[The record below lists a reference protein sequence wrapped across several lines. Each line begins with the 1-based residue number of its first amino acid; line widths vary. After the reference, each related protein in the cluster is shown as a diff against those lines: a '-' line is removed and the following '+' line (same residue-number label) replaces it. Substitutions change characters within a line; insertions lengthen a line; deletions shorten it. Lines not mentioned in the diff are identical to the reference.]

1 MSKPKSSK
9 DLAKLIK
16 TGVEQNCLQSQKQ
29 SKISTKVPTSHNLQ
43 SEENLS
49 LQMPKLIRNQETI
62 SADDIS
68 RMELADLENLA
79 RQLQA
84 QLATTSRFQD
94 KVVQSDSRG
103 RLLDF
108 LDNNFDVLH

>member
-16 TGVEQNCLQSQKQ
+16 TGIEQNGMQSQKQ
-29 SKISTKVPTSHNLQ
+29 PKMSTEVPTFHNPK
-43 SEENLS
+43 SEENLAT
-49 LQMPKLIRNQETI
+49 QMPKLTKKQETT

-84 QLATTSRFQD
+84 QFATTSRFSD
-94 KVVQSDSRG
+94 KVVQNDNQG
-103 RLLDF
+103 R
-108 LDNNFDVLH
+108 